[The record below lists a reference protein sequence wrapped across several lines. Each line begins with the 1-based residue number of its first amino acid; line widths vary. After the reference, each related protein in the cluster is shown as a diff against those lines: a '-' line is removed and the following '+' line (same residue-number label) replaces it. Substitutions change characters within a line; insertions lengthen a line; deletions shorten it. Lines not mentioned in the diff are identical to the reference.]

1 MRDIDAEVIAGR
13 LFLQPPLLARQGS
26 SVALGL
32 ELIDEAGEVQRVPLT
47 ACEHRGETIEASLD
61 DDHLDGS
68 LELRT
73 RDGLVELTGKLCW
86 RGAPQRAGIRLAVE
100 LPGTMHEP
108 RWLVPGSFYRENR
121 PVGTSTVY
129 PRATLAPEEGDPFA
143 SPTWSFRS
151 DRAATTAVFGWT
163 DQACVGIA
171 TDPTSTLGMTG
182 IGFGVTERQARIWID
197 LPFREEP
204 VVYRGTSTPGAANVR
219 LHPWTDGDGLDV
231 SALLMVHEPEPHAY
245 DPLLRAAYAH
255 DRRRHAL
262 APWMDVEQA
271 AALTAHGLHTW
282 HWRPEHDALFE
293 TAAFDRAH
301 PDLDRP
307 TMHVAWVS
315 GIPWAHALLA
325 YGRRVDRAEYVDAGI
340 RVIDHICSARTPAGT
355 FWGEWRR
362 DKGWGCGWNR
372 DPDRLHAR
380 TLAEATLFT
389 VRAVRAELARG
400 VEHDGWRAA
409 IADNLDFA
417 VSCQDGDGNLG
428 SYYHQGTGEVEDR
441 TGAAGLLWIAAL
453 AEGATLFGRDD
464 WRDAA
469 RRAGRAY
476 ARFVEDAFVHGAPE
490 DVHLAPTSED
500 AYNAVIAYVR
510 LHEVDP
516 DPAWLELARSAANWT
531 MTFRWSYNVAFDPHT
546 ILDTYDFRTRGAD
559 NASPPNQH
567 LHAYGLIA
575 HEELIR
581 LAGALGDDY
590 LRDRAHD
597 NLACFLQLVARA
609 DGDFNAQRGMV
620 TERYYHTDCFQPK
633 GSILTLSH
641 AWCVG
646 VTLLACQVAIDDRGA
661 RPQGEAA

>member
-1 MRDIDAEVIAGR
+1 MPDIDAEVIAGR
-13 LFLQPPLLARQGS
+13 LFLRAPTLARAGS
-26 SVALGL
+26 SVGVAL
-32 ELIDEAGEVQRVPLT
+32 EVIAEDGEVHPVECTTRERT
-47 ACEHRGETIEASLD
+47 EHGTEATFV
-61 DDHLDGS
+61 DDHLDGR
-68 LELRT
+68 LGLRL
-73 RDGLVELTGKLCW
+73 RDGLLEVTGAVTW
-86 RGAPQRAGIRLAVE
+86 RGAEMDAGLRLAVE

-108 RWLVPGSFYRENR
+108 RWLVPGCFYRENR
-121 PVGTSTVY
+121 PVGTTTLY
-129 PRATLAPEEGDPFA
+129 PRATLAPDPDDPFA

-163 DQACVGIA
+163 DEACVGIA
-171 TDPTSTLGMTG
+171 TDPTSVLGMSG
-182 IGFGVTERQARIWID
+182 VGFGVTEGRARIWID

-204 VVYRGTSTPGAANVR
+204 VVYRGDATPGAAHVR
-219 LHPWTDGDGLDV
+219 THPWTPGEELALA
-231 SALLMVHEPEPHAY
+231 ALLLVHDPEPHAY

-255 DRRRHAL
+255 DRQRHAL
-262 APWMDVEQA
+262 APWMDVEEA
-271 AALTAHGLHTW
+271 AALTAHGLHAW

-301 PDLDRP
+301 PGLDRP

-315 GIPWAHALLA
+315 GIPWAQTLLA
-325 YGRRVDRAEYVDAGI
+325 YGRRVGRPDYVDAGT
-340 RVIDHICSARTPAGT
+340 RVIDHICAARTPAGT

-362 DKGWGCGWNR
+362 DQGWGCGWNR

-389 VRAVRAELARG
+389 VRAVRAELAHG
-400 VEHDGWRAA
+400 APHDAWRAA
-409 IADNLDFA
+409 ITDNLDFA
-417 VSCQDGDGNLG
+417 VSCQDEDGNLG
-428 SYYHQGTGEVEDR
+428 SYYHQATGEVEDR
-441 TGAAGLLWIAAL
+441 AGAAGLLWIAAL
-453 AEGATLFGRDD
+453 AEGATLFDRDD

-500 AYNAVIAYVR
+500 AYNALIAYVR

-516 DPAWLELARSAANWT
+516 DPAWLDLATAAANWT

-581 LAGALGDDY
+581 LARTIGDDY

-597 NLACFLQLVARA
+597 NLACFLQLIARA

-646 VTLLACQVAIDDRGA
+646 VTLLACQVALDDPDA
-661 RPQGEAA
+661 RPERARA